1 MPVHVAITRKVLPGK
16 EKEFKDALHRF
27 LGESFKHDG
36 VHGASIIS
44 GPAGDDD
51 REIGILRTFK
61 NKKERDAFYQSE
73 HFQQWEAYAST
84 VTEQPVYRELN
95 GLEAWF
101 RSPGA
106 PTRWKMGLVTLC
118 GVFPTSV
125 FLNLVVGPLIKPL
138 PLFARLLI
146 IAATM
151 VAMLTW
157 LIMPLL
163 TKALKKWLIA
173 RHT

>member
-1 MPVHVAITRKVLPGK
+1 MSVHVAITRKVLPGK
-16 EKEFKDALHRF
+16 EEEFKEALHRF
-27 LGESFKHDG
+27 MGESFKHDG
-36 VHGASIIS
+36 VHGASIIT
-44 GPAGDDD
+44 GPEGDDD

-73 HFQQWEAYAST
+73 HFRKWEEYAST

-106 PTRWKMGLVTLC
+106 PPRWKMALVTLC
-118 GVFPTSV
+118 GVFPTSI
-125 FLNLVVGPLIKPL
+125 FLNLVAGPLIKTL
-138 PLFARLLI
+138 PLVFRLLI
-146 IAATM
+146 IAVLM

-157 LIMPLL
+157 LVMPVL
-163 TKALKKWLIA
+163 TRSLKKWLKP
-173 RHT
+173 